1 MDIKIIENS
10 ISLLSSL
17 NVLRDNEN
25 LLRKFHLISNKVKNK
40 DFQLVV
46 LGQFKRGKTSLINA
60 LIGVNLLPTAV
71 IPLTSVV
78 TILKYGDKPFARV
91 VFLDG
96 ETKELMVLKLEDYI
110 SEDKNPKNIKQVD
123 KMIIKYPSSYLKDG
137 VQIIDTPGVGSV
149 YGHNTDVAYEFVP
162 QADAGIFVV
171 TTDPPISASELS
183 FLSSIKNYLGK
194 ILFVQ
199 NKNDQVGVDERKQSL
214 EFTKRI
220 IEEKIGVKNLRFYS
234 LSSKLALES
243 KINNGISKHNE
254 NQFLQFEKALTDFL
268 NKERSQV
275 LVKSV
280 SSKLLSLIGE
290 INLILQLEIKT
301 SQTPLLILKEK
312 IVAFEKEL
320 VTIKQQKEDADFILQ
335 GQTEKLV
342 KEILIGDIEVLKEK
356 ELPKLLIEL
365 EEFYKN
371 NKSLSGKELANK
383 FDAFLEESIK
393 RIFSRWRKEEEI
405 KLQQSL
411 KFILDRF
418 SNETNKTIQK
428 VIDLSAN
435 LFNINIEKF
444 ETETE
449 LAEEQ
454 EFKFSFDEIQVD
466 IEIFTPVISHLPK
479 FLSHNLLYKNIKE
492 KTFEE
497 FDKHCGR
504 VRFDFHQR
512 VVKSIGEYQNIL
524 NQTLEETISE
534 VEIAMK
540 KGIERKKKGQEKEIT
555 ALIKLHEQE
564 KNLIKTKEMIVI

>member
-199 NKNDQVGVDERKQSL
+199 NKNNQVGVDERKQSL

>member
-123 KMIIKYPSSYLKDG
+123 KMIIEYPSSYLKDG

>member
-199 NKNDQVGVDERKQSL
+199 NKNNQVGVDERKQSL

-234 LSSKLALES
+234 LSSKLTLES

>member
-234 LSSKLALES
+234 LSSKLTLES

-254 NQFLQFEKALTDFL
+254 NQFLQFKKALTDFL